1 MTLLVLFGSFFAALV
16 IGVPVAFALGLSSLV
31 TVLWLELPPLIVFQR
46 MGAGINVFA
55 LMAIPFFIYAGELML
70 HGRIADRLVQ
80 LAGNALGHVRGGLGV
95 VNVATSMLFGGISG
109 SAVADASA
117 LGSTLIPI
125 MRRRGY
131 DDDYSVNV
139 TITSATIGLTVP
151 PSHNMIIYSI
161 AAGGTVSV
169 SSLFLAGFVPGMLTG
184 LLLMATAYIIAV
196 RRGYPAEAF
205 PGWRA
210 LAVSFVAALPGLMTA
225 VIIVGGVLSGVFT
238 ATESS
243 AIAVIYALLVT
254 LLVYRSLT
262 WKAFVTAT
270 LGAVRTTA
278 IVLLVIGMAA
288 AFGWLLALEQVPA
301 RLFEALQTVSD
312 NPLIILLIIN
322 VILLLLGT
330 FMDMSPLI
338 VITTPIF
345 LPIAVNLGM
354 DPVQFGIMLMIN
366 LGIGLVTPPV
376 GSVLFVGC
384 AVAKIRM
391 EDTLRSIWPFY
402 LALLLALLLVTYVP
416 AVSMTLPTLFGGR

>member
-1 MTLLVLFGSFFAALV
+1 MTLLVLFGSFFAALI
-16 IGVPVAFALGLSSLV
+16 IGVPVAFALGQSSLI
-31 TVLWLELPPLIVFQR
+31 TVLFLELPPVIVFQR

-70 HGRIADRLVQ
+70 HGKIADRLVT

-125 MRRRGY
+125 MRKRGY

-139 TITSATIGLTVP
+139 TVSSATIGLTVP

-169 SSLFLAGFVPGMLTG
+169 SSLFLAGFVPGIVTG
-184 LLLMATAYIIAV
+184 LLLMAAAYVIAV
-196 RRGYPAEAF
+196 RRGYPADAF

-210 LAVSFVAALPGLMTA
+210 LFLSFVAAIPGLMTA
-225 VIIVGGVLSGVFT
+225 VIIVGGVLSGIFT

-243 AIAVIYALLVT
+243 AIAVIYAILVT

-262 WKAFVTAT
+262 WKGFVAAT

-288 AFGWLLALEQVPA
+288 SFGWLLALEQVPA
-301 RLFEALQTVSD
+301 RLFDMLQTISD
-312 NPLIILLIIN
+312 NPIVILIIIN

-391 EDTLRSIWPFY
+391 EDTLKSIWPFY
-402 LALLLALLLVTYVP
+402 LALILALIAVTYIP
-416 AVSMTLPTLFGGR
+416 AVSMTLPNLFGGR